1 MKFDKRKHLDIM
13 NLGNPSETILAL
25 ENILASFMK
34 IKEEFKNNPLLK
46 SNIIKTES
54 GEFDFIEDKVKIDEK
69 TSYIFNDYIR
79 DMEMLIDRYIDTT
92 VAFEGTRFSSSLT
105 IDEINDESR
114 KVAYCLRSLKSGMK
128 KYVISKLV
136 NKNGETEYFVDLK
149 NFFDKYL
156 YVFVNDKETRFS
168 KDVNETINSL
178 RALTAEILRISPL
191 VGLSDNFKDAI
202 LRNDHKYLE
211 NYKNAKKDLEQF
223 EKAKRCFEKISQ
235 KEGDK
240 IIDTLRDLE
249 KTYGSRFHISA
260 FVSSKRDKDSEYTV
274 QDIYSALN
282 KIKEN
287 LKASH
292 ALYGSNTL
300 SGKIDICNLNY
311 RYDAG
316 GYFQSFDSDE
326 NNHFNR
332 NRLITMRTDHVSQ
345 TTLVH
350 EVAHAR
356 DYLASY
362 ATIDEIVRAVNKV
375 RGGAGGNIIPK
386 GSSFLSEE
394 FMKEIIKDINGHHKY
409 SSYLDQIEEPVF
421 QKLIKESRDL
431 FKLKMFGKIEVSSS
445 EMKVSEEYT
454 IAAKKITAAVAK
466 TSFESLISA
475 DENNKLSNNPFVK
488 TLRENDEIKDLMFK
502 FWEKNLS
509 ASGVIHLAIAN
520 IRREKSNI
528 VTPYEITLSEP
539 ISKYCKNEVLFIK
552 TEGEK
557 EKENGIAMDRNLYV
571 QEISRLIN
579 LFIED
584 AKKVCSHVDCKEMK
598 TELEKIGS
606 NEDNLYHIASACE
619 NTEGIKDL
627 AKGISK
633 ENMPPNIAYLHEQE
647 IIVTP
652 MSFDAT
658 MKGIKELYHEQQQN
672 ETFYNAQ
679 YKRSGRELFARNSE
693 NIFRALDKSTKEKR
707 ATANFIERTIDTV
720 KTFFVP
726 ESLLS
731 YSIPASEAIDVN
743 SITKTMQYQILE
755 AERKITKTLE
765 EIAENPNVV
774 KDYLNKNPQKVK
786 DVINYGNNFNFN
798 REKMNMMLSAFE
810 NVDQVKDLMNKHV
823 PSVNQD
829 LWSFDQYV
837 GRSRVLDR
845 VGEISKKTSL
855 PSVGSREIWRNP

>member
-1 MKFDKRKHLDIM
+1 M
-13 NLGNPSETILAL
+13 NLGNPSETSLAL
-25 ENILASFMK
+25 ENILDSFMK
-34 IKEEFKNNPLLK
+34 IKEEFQNNPLLK
-46 SNIIKTES
+46 SNIIKKEN

-69 TSYIFNDYIR
+69 TSYVIKDYIR

-105 IDEINDESR
+105 IEEINDESR
-114 KVAYCLRSLKSGMK
+114 KVAYYLRSLKSGMK
-128 KYVISKLV
+128 KYAVSNLV

-168 KDVNETINSL
+168 KDVNETIDSL
-178 RALTAEILRISPL
+178 RALTAETLRISPL
-191 VGLSDNFKDAI
+191 IGLIDNFKDAI
-202 LRNDHKYLE
+202 LRNDQKYLD

-223 EKAKRCFEKISQ
+223 KKVKRCFEKISQ

-282 KIKEN
+282 KIQEN

-300 SGKIDICNLNY
+300 SEKIDICNLNY
-311 RYDAG
+311 RYEAG

-326 NNHFNR
+326 KNHFNR
-332 NRLITMRTDHVSQ
+332 NRLITMRTDHVAQ

-350 EVAHAR
+350 EVAHTR

-362 ATIDEIVRAVNKV
+362 ATINEIVRSVNKV
-375 RGGAGGNIIPK
+375 RAESGGKIIPK

-394 FMKEIIKDINGHHKY
+394 FMKEIIKDINGYHKY

-431 FKLKMFGKIEVSSS
+431 FNLKMFGKTEVSSS

-475 DENNKLSNNPFVK
+475 DENNQFSNNPFVK
-488 TLRENDEIKDLMFK
+488 TLRENDEIKNLMFK

-528 VTPYEITLSEP
+528 VTPEEIILSEP

-557 EKENGIAMDRNLYV
+557 ENFIAMDRNLYI
-571 QEISRLIN
+571 QEISRLKD

-584 AKKVCSHVDCKEMK
+584 AKKVCSHVDCKEMR

-606 NEDNLYHIASACE
+606 NEDKFYHIANACE

-627 AKGISK
+627 VKGISK

-672 ETFYNAQ
+672 ETFDNAQ

-707 ATANFIERTIDTV
+707 ATANFIERTVNAV
-720 KTFFVP
+720 KAVFIQ
-726 ESLLS
+726 ENLLS
-731 YSIPASEAIDVN
+731 YAVPASEAIDVN

-774 KDYLNKNPQKVK
+774 KDYLSKNPQKVQ
-786 DVINYGNNFNFN
+786 DVINYGNNFNFS
-798 REKMNMMLSAFE
+798 REKMNMMFSAFE
-810 NVDQVKDLMNKHV
+810 SVDQVKALMKKHLPTIPPDLC
-823 PSVNQD
+823 
-829 LWSFDQYV
+829 SFDQYV
-837 GRSRVLDR
+837 EKSRVLDR

-855 PSVGSREIWRNP
+855 PSVGVREIWKNP